1 MKIKRVFLIVLDS
14 FGVGELPDAEKYGD
28 NGSNTFK
35 AVQNSI
41 YLSLPNM
48 RRLGLYNLA
57 DGVSKDKAAG
67 AYGKLGEMSAGKDT
81 TAGHWEIAGVI
92 TDAPMPTYP
101 NGFPQ
106 EIISE
111 IERTTGRKVLCNRPY
126 SGSKVINDYYEEQ
139 KRTGGLIVY
148 TSADS
153 VLQIAAHEDIIG
165 VEELYGC
172 CEKARKIMVG
182 ENGVGRII
190 ARPYI
195 GKYPNCVR
203 SERRKDFSLEP
214 PEESMLDVLK
224 NAGYDVIG
232 VGKIG
237 DIFAERGL
245 TRSIKSHGNSECT
258 QAAFDMQKEDFNGL
272 CFVNLVD
279 FDMLYGHRND
289 IDGYARALS
298 EFDSRL
304 GEFIFDMKD
313 EDVLIITAD
322 HGCDP
327 ESASTDHSRE
337 YVPVMVY
344 GKAIKQN
351 VGIGT
356 GKSMSDISAT
366 VLDMFGVSKNATDGE
381 SFWERIRI

>member
-28 NGSNTFK
+28 KGSNTFK
-35 AVQNSI
+35 AVQKSI

-81 TAGHWEIAGVI
+81 TAGHWEIAGII
-92 TDAPMPTYP
+92 TNAPMPTYP
-101 NGFPQ
+101 NGFPA

-111 IERTTGRKVLCNRPY
+111 IERATGRKVLCNRPY

-139 KRTGGLIVY
+139 KKTGGLIVY

-153 VLQIAAHEDIIG
+153 VLQIAAHEDIID
-165 VEELYGC
+165 VEELYWC

-182 ENGVGRII
+182 KNGVGRII

-195 GKYPNCVR
+195 GEYPNCVR

-214 PEESMLDVLK
+214 PEESMLDLLK
-224 NAGYDVIG
+224 KAGYDVIG

-245 TRSIKSHGNSECT
+245 TKSIKSHGNSECT
-258 QAAFDMQKEDFNGL
+258 QATFDMQKEDFNGL

-304 GEFIFDMKD
+304 GEFLFDMKD

-337 YVPVMVY
+337 YVPVMVC
-344 GKAIKQN
+344 GKAIKEN